1 MFVSVPTVLL
11 ASFGSFISIVF
22 PSPVPSCVN
31 VFQEFPPS
39 LLISIVF
46 PLKPPSLMI
55 NCKELSS
62 YTTRFC
68 SPAIGVESFTVT
80 LNSCEGLV
88 TVCPFLDVVVILNWK
103 FKTMSSKVLFC
114 FNPSSVET
122 SPAFG

>member
-1 MFVSVPTVLL
+1 
-11 ASFGSFISIVF
+11 
-22 PSPVPSCVN
+22 
-31 VFQEFPPS
+31 
-39 LLISIVF
+39 
-46 PLKPPSLMI
+46 MI

-103 FKTMSSKVLFC
+103 FKTISSKVLFC

-122 SPAFG
+122 SPNFGWSIFSYCLYSYLPVVLFNTISNTVLLPAFPTILSPPLLLFL